1 MVVAIKRRTFKRLKL
16 LFVCVLLILVCVKIH
31 PVTYV
36 MQKIYPLKYEDIIIK
51 YSREYNLDRYLV
63 MAVISAESNFDETAQ
78 SHKNAKGLMQVT
90 DDTAQWICKKC
101 GINANGAENVEN
113 DKNDKNDKKT
123 EKIKNP
129 DFFDPDTNIHIGCAY
144 LEFLLDTFDGN
155 VKNSIAAYNA
165 GHGNVAKWLDDSN
178 HTDDGENL
186 KSIPFGETD
195 KYVNK
200 VIKRIDIYKKLY
212 GGK

>member
-1 MVVAIKRRTFKRLKL
+1 MVIAIKKRTFKRLKL
-16 LFVCVLLILVCVKIH
+16 LFVCVLLILVCVKTH
-31 PVTYV
+31 PAAYV

-63 MAVISAESNFDETAQ
+63 MAVISAESNFDEKAQ

-90 DDTAQWICKKC
+90 DDTAKWICKKY
-101 GINANGAENVEN
+101 GINAKSAE
-113 DKNDKNDKKT
+113 KT
-123 EKIKNP
+123 

-144 LEFLLDTFDGN
+144 LEFLLDTFGGN

-165 GHGNVAKWLDDSN
+165 GHGNVAKWLDDES

-200 VIKRIDIYKKLY
+200 VIRRIKIYKKLY

>member
-90 DDTAQWICKKC
+90 DDTAQWICKKY
-101 GINANGAENVEN
+101 GINANGAENDEN
-113 DKNDKNDKKT
+113 DEND

>member
-90 DDTAQWICKKC
+90 DDTAQWICKKY
-101 GINANGAENVEN
+101 GINANGAENDEN
-113 DKNDKNDKKT
+113 D

>member
-51 YSREYNLDRYLV
+51 YSREYNLDRCLV

-90 DDTAQWICKKC
+90 DDTAQWICKKY
-101 GINANGAENVEN
+101 GINANGAEN
-113 DKNDKNDKKT
+113 DKNDKNT
-123 EKIKNP
+123 EKIKNF

-200 VIKRIDIYKKLY
+200 VIKRIYIYKKLY

>member
-90 DDTAQWICKKC
+90 DDTAQWICKKY
-101 GINANGAENVEN
+101 GINANGAEN
-113 DKNDKNDKKT
+113 DKNDKNT

-200 VIKRIDIYKKLY
+200 VIKRIYIYKKLY